1 MPTETLGA
9 KQQRFTLMAAKLIQ
23 HIYAEGY
30 TATFGDAYR
39 DPRVHGAH
47 GTKKAGSY
55 SAAGS
60 VHKLRLA
67 VDLNL
72 FKDGKFLAQ
81 SEDHRPLGEY
91 WESMGGAW
99 GGRFSSPDGN
109 HYSLEHGGRK

>member
-67 VDLNL
+67 VDLQL
-72 FKDGKFLAQ
+72 FKDGKYLTSSKDYTFAGL
-81 SEDHRPLGEY
+81 Y
-91 WESMGGAW
+91 WESIGGTW
-99 GGRFSSPDGN
+99 GGRFNDGN
-109 HYSLEHGGRK
+109 HFSLEHGGYK